1 MYKRQALYVLTLQ
14 SLSYNKSLMIESP
27 SNLQQVQG
35 SNMLIFKTF
44 NRIGLVLIASMFF
57 AGNAMAQSTI
67 LVIDQKRII
76 RDSEVGKH
84 ITRQLESIAKSM
96 ESEIKASATPF
107 ESERTR
113 LINELNAIGQEGLKT
128 RPDLQKKAQ
137 DLAVKGQKAKTE
149 AAYKQRELQITEAK
163 ALQQVNTK
171 LAEILKTIVAE
182 RNADIVLERSV
193 VIYGD
198 GADVT
203 DTVISRLNSQMRT
216 VTVNRERLPRQAAPR

>member
-1 MYKRQALYVLTLQ
+1 
-14 SLSYNKSLMIESP
+14 
-27 SNLQQVQG
+27 
-35 SNMLIFKTF
+35 MLILKYL
-44 NRIGLVLIASMFF
+44 NRMSLVVLAGLML
-57 AGNAMAQSTI
+57 AGTSAARSTV
-67 LVIDQKRII
+67 LVIDQNRIM

-84 ITRQLESIAKSM
+84 INRQLESIAKSM
-96 ESEIKASATPF
+96 ESEIKATTTPF
-107 ESERTR
+107 ESERSR
-113 LINELNAIGQEGLKT
+113 LINELNAIGQEGLKS

-163 ALQQVNTK
+163 ALQQVNNK
-171 LAEILKTIVAE
+171 LADILKTIVAE

-216 VTVNRERLPRQAAPR
+216 VTVTRERLPRQAAPK

>member
-1 MYKRQALYVLTLQ
+1 
-14 SLSYNKSLMIESP
+14 
-27 SNLQQVQG
+27 
-35 SNMLIFKTF
+35 MLIFKTF
-44 NRIGLVLIASMFF
+44 NRMSLVLLASIIF

-67 LVIDQKRII
+67 LIIDQKRIM

-84 ITRQLESIAKSM
+84 ISRQLESIANTM
-96 ESEIKASATPF
+96 ESEIKATATPF

-113 LINELNAIGQEGLKT
+113 LITELNSIGQEGLKT

-163 ALQQVNTK
+163 ALQQVNNK

-182 RNADIVLERSV
+182 RNADVVLERSV

-216 VTVNRERLPRQAAPR
+216 ISVTRERLPRQAAPK

>member
-1 MYKRQALYVLTLQ
+1 
-14 SLSYNKSLMIESP
+14 
-27 SNLQQVQG
+27 
-35 SNMLIFKTF
+35 MLIFKTF
-44 NRIGLVLIASMFF
+44 NRLSLIVLASIIF
-57 AGNAMAQSTI
+57 AGSAAAQSTI
-67 LVIDQKRII
+67 LIIDQKRIM

-84 ITRQLESIAKSM
+84 ITRQLESIAKTM

-113 LINELNAIGQEGLKT
+113 LITELNSIGQEGLKT

-137 DLAVKGQKAKTE
+137 DLAVKGQQAKTD

-163 ALQQVNTK
+163 ALQQVNNK

-182 RNADIVLERSV
+182 RNADVVLERSV

-216 VTVNRERLPRQAAPR
+216 ISVTRERLPRQAAPK

>member
-1 MYKRQALYVLTLQ
+1 
-14 SLSYNKSLMIESP
+14 
-27 SNLQQVQG
+27 
-35 SNMLIFKTF
+35 MLIYKYF
-44 NRIGLVLIASMFF
+44 NRIALAALATMIF
-57 AGNAMAQSTI
+57 AAPAMAQSTI
-67 LVIDQKRII
+67 LVIDQNRIM

-84 ITRQLESIAKSM
+84 INRQLSSIAKTM
-96 ESEIKASATPF
+96 ESEIKTTTTPF

-113 LINELNAIGQEGLKT
+113 LITELNTIGQEGLKT

-137 DLAVKGQKAKTE
+137 DLVVKGQKAKTE

-163 ALQQVNTK
+163 ALQQVNNK
-171 LAEILKTIVAE
+171 LADILKAIVAE
-182 RNADIVLERSV
+182 RNADVVLERSV

-216 VTVNRERLPRQAAPR
+216 VTVTRERLPRQAAPK

>member
-1 MYKRQALYVLTLQ
+1 
-14 SLSYNKSLMIESP
+14 
-27 SNLQQVQG
+27 
-35 SNMLIFKTF
+35 MLIYKYF
-44 NRIGLVLIASMFF
+44 NRIALAALATIIF
-57 AGNAMAQSTI
+57 AAPAMAQSTI
-67 LVIDQKRII
+67 LVIDQNRIM

-84 ITRQLESIAKSM
+84 INRQLSSIAKTM
-96 ESEIKASATPF
+96 ESEIKTTTTPF

-113 LINELNAIGQEGLKT
+113 LITELNTIGQEGLKT

-137 DLAVKGQKAKTE
+137 DLVVKGQKAKTE

-163 ALQQVNTK
+163 ALQQVNNK
-171 LAEILKTIVAE
+171 LADILKAIVAE
-182 RNADIVLERSV
+182 RNADVVLERSV

-216 VTVNRERLPRQAAPR
+216 VTVTRERLPRQAAPK